1 MKSSERLEQETDE
14 ARARVTNTL
23 EELRARVTP
32 GQLVDQV
39 IDYARDSSGGAFFNN
54 LGRQVVDNPLPVAL
68 LGMSIA
74 WLAIASGRPRR
85 PLRLPSGGGLR
96 DAGERAAVMGEG
108 VAEAA
113 RTAGSELAERTR
125 ASASA
130 VADNLRETATRV
142 SSAAQSATS
151 AIDSIR
157 ERASNAY
164 ETAAVAARR
173 AASSVGESAP
183 AIGRNVAGASQ
194 SFVTLCKEQPIV
206 LAGIG
211 VALGATIGALLPTST
226 TENRLMGEASDDVK
240 ARARHLADKVKE
252 GAQATYEEA
261 KDAATTVA
269 TGSSASSA
277 AAEAGHA

>member
-1 MKSSERLEQETDE
+1 MKSSERLELETDE

-74 WLAIASGRPRR
+74 WLAIASGRPR
-85 PLRLPSGGGLR
+85 PLRLPSGSGLR

-108 VAEAA
+108 MAEAA

-130 VADNLRETATRV
+130 VADNLRETASRV

-151 AIDSIR
+151 AIDNIR
-157 ERASNAY
+157 ERASSAY
-164 ETAAVAARR
+164 DTAAVAARR

-252 GAQATYEEA
+252 GAQATYEEV
-261 KDAATTVA
+261 KDAATDVA